1 MKEEE
6 LLKHVA
12 VDVGASSGRLLMGEL
27 VNGTIEL
34 TEIHRFKNGFT
45 EVDGH
50 CVWNID
56 HIFTNILLGLEKLK
70 KTGVTRCTLG
80 IDTWAVDY
88 CLVGEER
95 KRLHEVVSYRDKRTD
110 CAMDAVL
117 AEVPAADIY
126 AKTGIQFL
134 QFNSLYQLYVED
146 AGLKAR
152 TDAVMMVPDY
162 LGYLLTGERVTE
174 VTNAS
179 STQMLHLHTKQFDV
193 DLLDLVGLDAG
204 QFARFV
210 KPGEMLGKIS
220 AEWHEQY
227 DLPDCDVIAVATHDT
242 ASAVLGA
249 PGVGDDWAFLSSGT
263 WSLLGAELESP
274 INSAEAFAA
283 NYTNEWGAYDT
294 FRFLKNIMGLWLIQE
309 VARMQ
314 DYAYSYAELAELA
327 AREEA
332 FEVLIG
338 VDDHRFLNPT
348 DMIAEIQAYCME
360 TRQEIPRTPGKLA
373 RVIYDSLAIQYAIQI
388 EQLQA
393 LTGQEIRHL
402 HIIGG
407 GANIAILNQLTAD
420 LTGIAVHAGPT
431 EATGLGNLAV
441 QLIASG
447 EAKDITAVRELIRR
461 STPMTTYTPGDGVNM
476 MEIRAKYKNISG
488 KQEAF

>member
-1 MKEEE
+1 M
-6 LLKHVA
+6 KHVA

-27 VNGTIEL
+27 LNGKIEL
-34 TEIHRFKNGFT
+34 TEIHRFQNGFT
-45 EVDGH
+45 EVEGQCLWD
-50 CVWNID
+50 ID
-56 HIFTNILLGLEKLK
+56 HIFANIILGLEKLK
-70 KTGVTRCTLG
+70 KAGVTRCTLG

-88 CLVGEER
+88 CLVDKDG

-117 AEVPAADIY
+117 AEVPAVDIY

-146 AGLKAR
+146 TGLKAR
-152 TDAVMMVPDY
+152 TDSVMMVPDY
-162 LGYLLTGERVTE
+162 LGYLLTGVGVTE

-179 STQMLHLHTKQFDV
+179 STQMLNLHTKEFDV
-193 DLLDLVGLDAG
+193 DLLNLVGLDAG
-204 QFARFV
+204 QFSRFV
-210 KPGEMLGKIS
+210 KPGEMLGKLS
-220 AEWHEQY
+220 AELHTRY
-227 DLPDCDVIAVATHDT
+227 DLPDCGVITVATHDT

-249 PGVGDDWAFLSSGT
+249 PGVGGDWAFLSSGT
-263 WSLLGAELESP
+263 WSLLGVELPNP
-274 INSAEAFAA
+274 INSRKAFAA

-314 DYAYSYAELAELA
+314 NYAYSYAELAELA
-327 AREEA
+327 AHEEPFA
-332 FEVLIG
+332 VLIG
-338 VDDHRFLNPT
+338 VDDQRFLNPAN
-348 DMIAEIQAYCME
+348 MITEIQAYCAE
-360 TRQEIPRTPGKLA
+360 TGQEIPRTPGKLV

-388 EQLQA
+388 DQLQA

-420 LTGIAVHAGPT
+420 LTGITVYAGPT

-447 EAKDITAVRELIRR
+447 EAKDIAEVRELIRE
-461 STPMTTYTPGDGVNM
+461 STPMKTYTPSDGVNM
-476 MEIRAKYKNISG
+476 TEIRAKYTNISG

>member
-1 MKEEE
+1 M
-6 LLKHVA
+6 KHVA
-12 VDVGASSGRLLMGEL
+12 VDVGASSGRLLLGEL
-27 VNGTIEL
+27 VDGKMEL
-34 TEIHRFKNGFT
+34 TEIHRFQNGFT
-45 EVDGH
+45 KVDD
-50 CVWNID
+50 CCIWNID
-56 HIFTNILLGLEKLK
+56 HILTNIMIGLEKLK
-70 KTGVTRCTLG
+70 ASGVTHCTLG

-88 CLVGEER
+88 CLVGYNG

-110 CAMDAVL
+110 RAMDAVL
-117 AEVPAADIY
+117 AKFSATDIY
-126 AKTGIQFL
+126 DKTGIQFL

-146 AGLKAR
+146 AEFKKRAE
-152 TDAVMMVPDY
+152 TVMMVPDY

-179 STQMLHLHTKQFDV
+179 STQMLNLHTRQFDA
-193 DLLDLVGLDAG
+193 DLLGLVGLYAG
-204 QFARFV
+204 QFARFA
-210 KPGEMLGKIS
+210 KPGEMLGEV
-220 AEWHEQY
+220 AAGWHDRY
-227 DLPDCDVIAVATHDT
+227 DLPDCDVIVVATHDT

-263 WSLLGAELESP
+263 WSLLGAELANP

-332 FEVLIG
+332 FAVLIG

-348 DMIAEIQAYCME
+348 DMIAEIQAYCAE
-360 TRQEIPRTPGKLA
+360 TGQEIPRTPGKLA
-373 RVIYDSLAIQYAIQI
+373 RVIYDSLAVQYAIQI
-388 EQLQA
+388 EQLQT

-447 EAKDITAVRELIRR
+447 EAKDIMEVRELIRK
-461 STPMTTYTPGDGVNM
+461 STPMTTYMPGDGVHF
-476 MEIRAKYKNISG
+476 MEIQEKYKNISG